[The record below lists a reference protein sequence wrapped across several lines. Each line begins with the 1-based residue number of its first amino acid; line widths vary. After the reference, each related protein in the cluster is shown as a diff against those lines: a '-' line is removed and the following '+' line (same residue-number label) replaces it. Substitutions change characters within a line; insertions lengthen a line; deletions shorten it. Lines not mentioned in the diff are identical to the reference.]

1 MTTTLPRHTATRS
14 RDDQTP
20 PPSRLP
26 RLLATG
32 AERRTPTE
40 ARAAH
45 LAAFGQLPTPAR
57 RGAHSLIEAVTES
70 DLRGRGGGG
79 FPTGRKMAMVA
90 RAHGSKFVVCNAT
103 EGEPLSRKDE
113 LLLWTAPHL
122 IIDGLLAAAHAVGA
136 RQAMLVVSRGNRHL
150 AAIEAA
156 VDLRTEMSHGIALT
170 LHHAPERFVVGEE
183 SALVNW
189 LNGGP
194 AKPTVSPPRPGERG
208 VKNRPTLVLNA
219 ETLSNVALIA
229 RYGARWFRSVG
240 TEQEPGSALLTV
252 AGAVHRPGVVE
263 VALGTPLDVVLDA
276 VGGVTEPIGGFLVG
290 GYFGTWLR
298 ADDPAAVTI
307 SHAGLRAVGSTLG
320 AGTIGVFPAA
330 ACPVH
335 ETARVLTY
343 LAGESAG
350 QCGPCVFGLPAV
362 AQAMARLAAGHRAAR
377 GHSNLLNL
385 AQLVER
391 RGACAL
397 PDGAA
402 RLVRS
407 LWSAFPD
414 EVQAHLAGRCSAA
427 PRNIFPIPRSG
438 TEWR

>member
-1 MTTTLPRHTATRS
+1 MSTMLSRPTATRP
-14 RDDQTP
+14 RGDQAP
-20 PPSRLP
+20 PASRLP

-32 AERRTPTE
+32 AERRTPSE

-45 LAAFGQLPTPAR
+45 LAAFGPLPTPAR

-70 DLRGRGGGG
+70 ALRGRGGGG
-79 FPTGRKMAMVA
+79 FPTGRKMALVA
-90 RAHGSKFVVCNAT
+90 RARGAKFVVCNAT

-113 LLLWTAPHL
+113 LLLRTAPHL
-122 IIDGLLAAAHAVGA
+122 VIDGLLAAAHAVGA
-136 RQAMLVVSRGNRHL
+136 RQAMLVVSRGNRRL
-150 AAIEAA
+150 EAVEAA
-156 VDLRTEMSHGIALT
+156 VDLRADTSHDIALT

-208 VKNRPTLVLNA
+208 VKNRPTLVVNA
-219 ETLSNVALIA
+219 ETLANVALIA
-229 RYGARWFRSVG
+229 RFGARWFRSVG
-240 TEQEPGSALLTV
+240 TDDEPGSALLTV
-252 AGAVHRPGVVE
+252 AGAVRRPGVVE

-276 VGGVTEPIGGFLVG
+276 VGGVTEPISGFLVG
-290 GYFGTWLR
+290 GYFGTWVR
-298 ADDPAAVTI
+298 ADDPSSVAI
-307 SHAGLRAVGSTLG
+307 SHAGLRAAGGALG

-362 AQAMARLAAGHRAAR
+362 AEAMRRLAAGHRAAR

-407 LWSAFPD
+407 LWSAYPD
-414 EVQAHLAGRCSAA
+414 EVQMHLGSRCSMTA
-427 PRNIFPIPRSG
+427 RNVFPIPRPG
-438 TEWR
+438 MEWR